1 MKKWKRNIKKRK
13 EKAYI
18 FSVRK
23 RETEKEK
30 EREMV
35 GSGASDRSKEA
46 VGMMA
51 LHEAL
56 RSVCLNSDWTYSVF
70 WTIRPRPYLSHSLSL
85 LLPLSLS
92 LSLSLSV
99 PLYYAF
105 NWAASLPI
113 IAEESEV
120 VMGAKLETTTAACKF
135 SLVQHSLHYFLS
147 FALKRGRALLLFF
160 FYKQSNYS
168 LNFVN
173 GRWVF
178 FGFLW
183 SIIWDGYSVILSLG
197 SYRFQ

>member
-1 MKKWKRNIKKRK
+1 MLERERQRKRK
-13 EKAYI
+13 
-18 FSVRK
+18 RK
-23 RETEKEK
+23 RERWWAQEHQIGAKKLLGWWPFMRPSEASVSTQT
-30 EREMV
+30 
-35 GSGASDRSKEA
+35 GLTLSSGP
-46 VGMMA
+46 
-51 LHEAL
+51 
-56 RSVCLNSDWTYSVF
+56 SVLARISLT
-70 WTIRPRPYLSHSLSL
+70 LSL
-85 LLPLSLS
+85 FYYLSLS